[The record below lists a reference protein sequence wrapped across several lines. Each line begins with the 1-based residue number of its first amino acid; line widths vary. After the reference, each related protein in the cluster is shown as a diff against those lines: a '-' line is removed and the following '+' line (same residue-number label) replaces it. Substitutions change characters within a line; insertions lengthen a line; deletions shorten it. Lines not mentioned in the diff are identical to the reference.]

1 MFFSVSTK
9 RPCAIGR
16 SRRLLRHG
24 LAALSLAVGLTG
36 AAAIAGCA
44 DSRPAAGTAQVE
56 TGSGDQVLIRRT
68 ADGIPHI
75 QAGDW
80 EALGYGYAQASD
92 NLCTMAEAFV
102 TYRGDR
108 SRYFGAQGKPTA
120 RSTLGAPTNL
130 DSDFFF
136 RLADSAGSIEHY
148 RDSQPERF
156 RQLVRG
162 FAAGYDRYLG
172 ELRAGGAPGRHLAC
186 RAAPWLADISD
197 ADIYRRLNAANLAGG
212 EARFVEAIANAHPPA
227 SSGATSPG
235 TTSSATPQPGP
246 HAAREGG
253 ALALAGL
260 DPNQLHVGGHY
271 GIGSNGLAFGR
282 DATGGEP
289 IRFGNPHWFW
299 SGPDRFYQAQLT
311 IPGQL
316 DVSGASFL
324 GVPVIMIG
332 FNDQVAWTH
341 TVSSARR
348 FGVFQLQLADD
359 DPTQYLVDGRRVA
372 MRPVTL
378 TVPVRQ
384 SDGTLGG
391 VTRTLY
397 TTQYGPVVDLSSW
410 SPALGWTR
418 AQAFALRDVNS
429 DNHRIFQTFLD
440 FGRARSLDAFVPRS
454 RPRPRCPGSI
464 RW

>member
-1 MFFSVSTK
+1 M
-9 RPCAIGR
+9 P
-16 SRRLLRHG
+16 
-24 LAALSLAVGLTG
+24 
-36 AAAIAGCA
+36 
-44 DSRPAAGTAQVE
+44 
-56 TGSGDQVLIRRT
+56 
-68 ADGIPHI
+68 
-75 QAGDW
+75 
-80 EALGYGYAQASD
+80 
-92 NLCTMAEAFV
+92 
-102 TYRGDR
+102 
-108 SRYFGAQGKPTA
+108 
-120 RSTLGAPTNL
+120 
-130 DSDFFF
+130 
-136 RLADSAGSIEHY
+136 
-148 RDSQPERF
+148 
-156 RQLVRG
+156 
-162 FAAGYDRYLG
+162 
-172 ELRAGGAPGRHLAC
+172 RA
-186 RAAPWLADISD
+186 RAA
-197 ADIYRRLNAANLAGG
+197 R
-212 EARFVEAIANAHPPA
+212 
-227 SSGATSPG
+227 
-235 TTSSATPQPGP
+235 
-246 HAAREGG
+246 
-253 ALALAGL
+253 ALAGL

-289 IRFGNPHWFW
+289 ILFGNPHGFW

-384 SDGTLGG
+384 PGGTLGG

-397 TTQYGPVVDLSSW
+397 TTPIRAGGRPVVMVAGLDACAGFRAARREQRQPPDL
-410 SPALGWTR
+410 PDLPRFRPGRLAGRLRRHAQDLGRDALG
-418 AQAFALRDVNS
+418 
-429 DNHRIFQTFLD
+429 
-440 FGRARSLDAFVPRS
+440 P
-454 RPRPRCPGSI
+454 I